1 MSSDARPRKE
11 GSPLRNDIPL
21 PARWMARAFQKYW
34 RVVRGLR
41 LSVEACVID
50 AAGRPLMVRNENG
63 GTWEL
68 PAGIVQ
74 NSEDLEMALR
84 RVLREMAGIEV
95 NGKPELSFF
104 HADARNA
111 QTGLYLVR
119 DWRQPAAPVSPEA
132 RFFPLSALPQDI
144 NPEVAERIRR
154 SVEDRT
160 ASEV

>member
-1 MSSDARPRKE
+1 M
-11 GSPLRNDIPL
+11 
-21 PARWMARAFQKYW
+21 
-34 RVVRGLR
+34 RGLR

-50 AAGRPLMVRNENG
+50 EAGRSLMVRNENG

-68 PAGIVQ
+68 PAGIVH

-84 RVLREMAGIEV
+84 RVLREVAGIEV

-104 HADARNA
+104 HARAENA

-119 DWRQPAAPVSPEA
+119 DWRQPTAPVFPEA
-132 RFFPLSALPQDI
+132 RFFPLSSLPQDAS
-144 NPEVAERIRR
+144 PEVAERIRR